1 MRMKP
6 VSKIDRYAIKKVKER
21 RKELKY
27 SQAAL
32 SYELDVSATYIQQ
45 VESEK
50 FDTRYTLERLNQLAK
65 ILKCSL
71 HDFFPK
77 KPI

>member
-1 MRMKP
+1 MKP

-32 SYELDVSATYIQQ
+32 SYELDVSASYIQQ
-45 VESEK
+45 VESDK
-50 FDTRYTLERLNQLAK
+50 FDTRYTLEKLNELAK